1 MMPSDL
7 PIACSLSASEMSG
20 RMAEIASLGRA
31 AIVSAAVDGAHA
43 VLRFRVDGDIRQRL
57 ATVVA
62 AEAECCAFLDLHLR
76 DDSEATVLTIDGP
89 PDAEPI
95 VRELVAAVE
104 GRS

>member
-1 MMPSDL
+1 MPSDL

-31 AIVSAAVDGAHA
+31 AIVSADADGTHA
-43 VLRFRVDGDIRQRL
+43 VLRFRADHDIRRRL

-62 AEAECCAFLDLHLR
+62 AEAECCAFLDLHLH
-76 DDSEATVLTIDGP
+76 DEPDATVLTIDGP

-95 VRELVAAVE
+95 VRELVSAFR
-104 GRS
+104 GGP